1 MIAIQIPGFRSI
13 ELHHL
18 VMDYNGTLAIDG
30 QLIEG
35 VAERLE
41 KLSTQIQIHV
51 ITANTFGRV
60 KEQLRGFPVEMVI
73 LEGPD
78 QARQKYD
85 YVASL
90 GANQTV
96 AIGNG
101 RNDRAMLKLS
111 VLGMVTIQK
120 EGAAIETIQAAD
132 VIVHDINDAL
142 DLLLNPLRL
151 VASLRD

>member
-1 MIAIQIPGFRSI
+1 MITIQIPGFRKL

-35 VAERLE
+35 VAERIE
-41 KLSTQIQIHV
+41 TLSTQIQIHV
-51 ITANTFGRV
+51 ITADTFGRV
-60 KEQLRGFPVEMVI
+60 SEQLRGFPLQIAVLV
-73 LEGPD
+73 GPD

-85 YVASL
+85 YVAAL
-90 GANQTV
+90 GSEQTI

-111 VLGMVTIQK
+111 ALGVVTIQR
-120 EGAAIETIQAAD
+120 EGAAMETIQAAD
-132 VIVHDINDAL
+132 IVVCDINQAL